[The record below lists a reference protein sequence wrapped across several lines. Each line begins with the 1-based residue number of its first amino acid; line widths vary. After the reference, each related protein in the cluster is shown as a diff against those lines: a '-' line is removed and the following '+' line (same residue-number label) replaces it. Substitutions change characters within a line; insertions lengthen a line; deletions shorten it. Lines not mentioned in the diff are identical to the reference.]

1 MKPGNSPTVSPFV
14 IDIPNDSREVISIGS
29 TRVFEY
35 WLSFSRMCL
44 RSFNMMIS
52 FVVIE
57 FVLLEDLFITNL
69 VIYQYIPFFF
79 LFSIPKITPING
91 KNQNFLIQC
100 TCSNFEDILNLKLF
114 ENLFNKNDDLNTKV
128 NKVNFALNSN
138 SEFLHK
144 TIELIALKMLQF
156 FEESNSELFL
166 PPLKTDWS
174 ACALAYYCNKSWHI
188 HEIIKD
194 NVDLCIGELKVCEAN
209 WCKREHPVYVT
220 DLPLYKDTYQLLIQ
234 LLNHHSLK
242 KATILTLDDQD
253 QVLIDDLLHKLT
265 VLEINDEFE

>member
-1 MKPGNSPTVSPFV
+1 MKFDLIKIKDIIAEIKLPVDPYAPKYFVS
-14 IDIPNDSREVISIGS
+14 SKH
-29 TRVFEY
+29 VFY
-35 WLSFSRMCL
+35 FDDP
-44 RSFNMMIS
+44 
-52 FVVIE
+52 V
-57 FVLLEDLFITNL
+57 D
-69 VIYQYIPFFF
+69 
-79 LFSIPKITPING
+79 K
-91 KNQNFLIQC
+91 NFLIQC
-100 TCSNFEDILNLKLF
+100 TCSTFEEILNLKLF

-194 NVDLCIGELKVCEAN
+194 DVDLCIGELKVCEAN

>member
-1 MKPGNSPTVSPFV
+1 MKFDLIKIKDIITEIKLPVDPYAPEYFVS
-14 IDIPNDSREVISIGS
+14 SKH
-29 TRVFEY
+29 VFY
-35 WLSFSRMCL
+35 FDDP
-44 RSFNMMIS
+44 
-52 FVVIE
+52 V
-57 FVLLEDLFITNL
+57 D
-69 VIYQYIPFFF
+69 
-79 LFSIPKITPING
+79 K
-91 KNQNFLIQC
+91 NFLIQC

-128 NKVNFALNSN
+128 NKVNFALNSD

-194 NVDLCIGELKVCEAN
+194 DVDLCIGELKVCEAN

-220 DLPLYKDTYQLLIQ
+220 DLPLYKDSFQLLIQ
-234 LLNHHSLK
+234 LLNHHCLK

>member
-1 MKPGNSPTVSPFV
+1 MKFDLIKIKDIITEIKLPVDPYAPEYFVS
-14 IDIPNDSREVISIGS
+14 SKH
-29 TRVFEY
+29 VFY
-35 WLSFSRMCL
+35 FDDP
-44 RSFNMMIS
+44 
-52 FVVIE
+52 V
-57 FVLLEDLFITNL
+57 D
-69 VIYQYIPFFF
+69 
-79 LFSIPKITPING
+79 K
-91 KNQNFLIQC
+91 NFLIQC

-128 NKVNFALNSN
+128 NKVNFALNSD

-194 NVDLCIGELKVCEAN
+194 DVDLCIGELKVCEAN

-220 DLPLYKDTYQLLIQ
+220 DLPLYKDTFQLLIQ
-234 LLNHHSLK
+234 LLNHHCLK
-242 KATILTLDDQD
+242 KATFLTLDDQD

>member
-1 MKPGNSPTVSPFV
+1 MKFDLIKIKDIITEIKLPVDPYAPEYFVS
-14 IDIPNDSREVISIGS
+14 SKH
-29 TRVFEY
+29 VFY
-35 WLSFSRMCL
+35 FDDP
-44 RSFNMMIS
+44 
-52 FVVIE
+52 V
-57 FVLLEDLFITNL
+57 D
-69 VIYQYIPFFF
+69 
-79 LFSIPKITPING
+79 K
-91 KNQNFLIQC
+91 NFLIQC

-128 NKVNFALNSN
+128 NKVNFALNSD

-194 NVDLCIGELKVCEAN
+194 DVDLCIGELKVCEAN

-234 LLNHHSLK
+234 LLNHHCLK
-242 KATILTLDDQD
+242 KATILTLNDQE
-253 QVLIDDLLHKLT
+253 QVLINDLLHKLT
-265 VLEINDEFE
+265 VLEIND

>member
-1 MKPGNSPTVSPFV
+1 MKFDLIKIKDIITEIKLPVDPYAPEYFVS
-14 IDIPNDSREVISIGS
+14 SKH
-29 TRVFEY
+29 VFY
-35 WLSFSRMCL
+35 FDDP
-44 RSFNMMIS
+44 
-52 FVVIE
+52 V
-57 FVLLEDLFITNL
+57 D
-69 VIYQYIPFFF
+69 
-79 LFSIPKITPING
+79 K
-91 KNQNFLIQC
+91 NFLIQC

-128 NKVNFALNSN
+128 NKVNFALNSD

-194 NVDLCIGELKVCEAN
+194 DVDLCIGELKVCEAN
-209 WCKREHPVYVT
+209 WCKRDHPVYVT

-234 LLNHHSLK
+234 LLNHHCLK

>member
-1 MKPGNSPTVSPFV
+1 MKFDLIKIKDIITEIKLPVDPYAPEYFVS
-14 IDIPNDSREVISIGS
+14 SKH
-29 TRVFEY
+29 VFY
-35 WLSFSRMCL
+35 FDDP
-44 RSFNMMIS
+44 
-52 FVVIE
+52 V
-57 FVLLEDLFITNL
+57 D
-69 VIYQYIPFFF
+69 
-79 LFSIPKITPING
+79 K
-91 KNQNFLIQC
+91 NFLIQC

-128 NKVNFALNSN
+128 NKVNFALNSD

-144 TIELIALKMLQF
+144 AIELIALKMLQF

-194 NVDLCIGELKVCEAN
+194 DVDLCIGELKVCEAN

-234 LLNHHSLK
+234 LLNHHCLK

>member
-1 MKPGNSPTVSPFV
+1 MKFDLIKIKDIITEIKLPVDPYAPEYFVS
-14 IDIPNDSREVISIGS
+14 SKH
-29 TRVFEY
+29 VFY
-35 WLSFSRMCL
+35 FDDP
-44 RSFNMMIS
+44 
-52 FVVIE
+52 V
-57 FVLLEDLFITNL
+57 D
-69 VIYQYIPFFF
+69 
-79 LFSIPKITPING
+79 K
-91 KNQNFLIQC
+91 NFLIQC

-128 NKVNFALNSN
+128 NKVNFALNSD

-194 NVDLCIGELKVCEAN
+194 DVDLCIGELKVCEAN

-220 DLPLYKDTYQLLIQ
+220 DLPLYKDTFQLLIQ
-234 LLNHHSLK
+234 LLNHHCLK

>member
-1 MKPGNSPTVSPFV
+1 MKFDL
-14 IDIPNDSREVISIGS
+14 IKIKDIITEIKLPVDPYAPEYFASSKH
-29 TRVFEY
+29 VFY
-35 WLSFSRMCL
+35 FDDP
-44 RSFNMMIS
+44 
-52 FVVIE
+52 V
-57 FVLLEDLFITNL
+57 D
-69 VIYQYIPFFF
+69 
-79 LFSIPKITPING
+79 K
-91 KNQNFLIQC
+91 NFLIQC

-128 NKVNFALNSN
+128 NKVNFALNSD

-194 NVDLCIGELKVCEAN
+194 DVDLCIGELKVCEAN

-234 LLNHHSLK
+234 LLNHHCLK